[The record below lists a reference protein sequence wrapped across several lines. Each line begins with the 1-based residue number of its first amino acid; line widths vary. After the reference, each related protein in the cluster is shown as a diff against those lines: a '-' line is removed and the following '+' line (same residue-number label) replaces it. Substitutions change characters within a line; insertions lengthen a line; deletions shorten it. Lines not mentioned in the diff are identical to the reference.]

1 MLIQIRGLLSPSLSS
16 TIEILIQASNLNE
29 GDFLPFLV
37 MVSLVS
43 LLLFSFLFRFNQ
55 IRVIIFLIISVIYC
69 IFNINSCFLYSMDL
83 FSSYR
88 GIRGLIV
95 FLSCLLCFL
104 SLFARWENKDS
115 YLFRLRVLLLSVVLV
130 LAFSSSS
137 FLGFY
142 VFFEVSL
149 IPTLILIIGWG
160 YQPER
165 LQAGSY
171 IIIYTVSS
179 SLPLLAILLHFGR
192 KFSSI
197 EFFLTNLVRTPLRG
211 VLLLGILGAFLV
223 KLPIYGVHLW
233 LPKAHVEA
241 PLAGSIILAGILL
254 KLGGFGIYN
263 IKFGLNL
270 YLDWFLIL
278 IISASIWGG
287 FLARLICIRQIDV
300 KSFVAY
306 SSVGH
311 ISIVIAGLL
320 LDSSWGLFRRVVTIV
335 AHGFSSSC
343 MFCLAYFTY
352 KKRLT
357 RNIPYIK
364 GILQVFPV
372 LSLWWFVFCCINIAC
387 PPTLNL
393 LGELRVV
400 PSLWR
405 SSLLLSIII
414 GLIVFFSA
422 AYNMYLYSS
431 INHGSFV
438 NYTVSGENLKSS
450 TFLVVFRHFL
460 PLLLIFKSSLFRF

>member
-1 MLIQIRGLLSPSLSS
+1 MISLISL
-16 TIEILIQASNLNE
+16 IV
-29 GDFLPFLV
+29 F
-37 MVSLVS
+37 S
-43 LLLFSFLFRFNQ
+43 LLFNYNQMRILFYL
-55 IRVIIFLIISVIYC
+55 VIAVLLCF
-69 IFNINSCFLYSMDL
+69 FNINLR
-83 FSSYR
+83 FSRSLDSLCSFSR
-88 GIRGLIV
+88 VSNLIV

-104 SLFARWENKDS
+104 SLIARWESKS
-115 YLFRLRVLLLSVVLV
+115 SPIFRMTIMLLTLVLV

-137 FLGFY
+137 SLGFY

-179 SLPLLAILLHFGR
+179 SLPLLVILLYFRDKLG
-192 KFSSI
+192 SI
-197 EFFLTNLVRTPLRG
+197 EFSLIRICCSPVRG
-211 VLLLGILGAFLV
+211 VLLLGVLGAFLV

-254 KLGGFGIYN
+254 KLGGFGIYS
-263 IKFGLNL
+263 IKIGLNL
-270 YLDWFLIL
+270 SLDAFSFS
-278 IISASIWGG
+278 IISASMWGG
-287 FLARLICIRQIDV
+287 LLASLICMRQIDV

-320 LDSSWGLFRRVVTIV
+320 LDSRWGLFRALVTIV
-335 AHGFSSSC
+335 AHGFSSSA

-352 KKRLT
+352 KKSLT

-364 GILQVFPV
+364 GMLQVFPL
-372 LSLWWFVFCCINIAC
+372 LSLFWFTFCCINMAC

-400 PSLWR
+400 PVLWGTR
-405 SSLLLSIII
+405 VTLALII
-414 GLIVFFSA
+414 GLIVFFRA
-422 AYNMYLYSS
+422 AYNMFLYSS
-431 INHGSFV
+431 INHGSFTS
-438 NYTVSGENLKSS
+438 Y
-450 TFLVVFRHFL
+450 VVAGRNIKRCVFICLIGHLL
-460 PLLLIFKSSLFRF
+460 PLLLIFKSGLFSF